1 MPGKDI
7 VLCKTWFFLICIGIV
22 FYQLFIKPHNF
33 VWADHIND
41 PSIHYTKTDPKLL
54 ARAIFLDKDIHPR
67 FITDGNGCTI
77 KLYKYEKP
85 FNKNPQKYLKEKNQ
99 EDERTKYMNANQ
111 FIYVDDKHIF
121 ARLLMKDFNQY
132 KDYII
137 NLIQFDTSKLNI
149 KEKNLSNYERL
160 TDCQSS
166 YLSGPLQGIYQGS
179 KKHFFE
185 KYAIFTWHNLR
196 DDLEDMLTNDNTI
209 VEISLNLEKI
219 HTGSIRAGI
228 SYKDV
233 DDDTEIIIYGL
244 GLANILS
251 NQLQTN
257 TVSSHIYYPPKS
269 N

>member
-166 YLSGPLQGIYQGS
+166 YLSGSLQGIYQGS